1 VKKHRIIFLLMFCI
15 FISYC
20 ANTKIKKDEK
30 LEINFVYSKHI
41 DLVFHVL
48 AYLKVNNASDL
59 YDAEYINKISLE
71 KHDFEYNI
79 IPKINSLQEYYNVNF
94 GRLTMINFL
103 PFYCNDFNE
112 LKYRLINFNQ
122 FSQDDINY
130 FINPFIEIMENESV
144 FYFDYWDKLHNSNT
158 AFRKSME
165 KYIKTELEKFNHLF
179 IYFNKSS
186 KVFMS
191 YSIPRNGRGFHI
203 NGYFSAAI
211 PFPENKNNFQN
222 VFFMLLHEYTHQFTD
237 NLINNINFDDGSHKL
252 SENVVILADYY
263 LIKGTDKSLI
273 PNYIKMFSGNT
284 TRNEEDFLSYFKIE
298 KTLEM
303 EITGLINSMIKVK
316 Q

>member
-1 VKKHRIIFLLMFCI
+1 MKKHRIIFLLMFCI

-130 FINPFIEIMENESV
+130 FINPFIKIMENESV
-144 FYFDYWDKLHNSNT
+144 FYFNYWDKLHNNKT
-158 AFRKSME
+158 VFRESIE
-165 KYIKTELEKFNHLF
+165 RYIKTKLKKFNSIF
-179 IYFNKSS
+179 TYFNKSS
-186 KVFMS
+186 KVYMS
-191 YSIPRNGRGFHI
+191 YSITKNGRGFYI
-203 NGYFSAAI
+203 NDYFSAAI
-211 PFPENKNNFQN
+211 PFPETENDFQN
-222 VFFMLLHEYTHQFTD
+222 IFFILLHEYTHQFTD
-237 NLINNINFDDGSHKL
+237 NLLNNINFDDGSHNV

-263 LIKGTDKSLI
+263 LIKGTDESLI
-273 PNYIKMFSGNT
+273 PNYIKKFSGNMAG
-284 TRNEEDFLSYFKIE
+284 NEEDFLSYFKVE
-298 KTLEM
+298 NTLEM
-303 EITGLINSMIKVK
+303 NIIKLINFILKK
-316 Q
+316 